1 MRHTGRVVLVTGA
14 ASGIGRAMC
23 ERFAAEGG
31 RVVAAD
37 IDPRVAE
44 VAAGLGDACRWV
56 RCDVSIA
63 VDVARAVDAAV
74 SGFGGLD
81 VICNNAG
88 ITLPPTPLTELGDDD
103 YDRMQAVNA
112 RGVFLGLKYG
122 IPAII
127 KTRAAGGCVINT
139 ASTSSLR
146 ALAGRAAYGAS
157 KSAVT
162 SLTQTAAVEYAA
174 AKIRVNAICPG
185 PTRTGIFEQAQ
196 ANIPGIERLMAEHV
210 PLGRVCEPSEIAAVA
225 SFLASDDA
233 SFMTGAIVVADG
245 GVTAKHF

>member
-1 MRHTGRVVLVTGA
+1 MRHAGKVVLVTGA

-23 ERFAAEGG
+23 ERFAAEGT

-37 IDPRVAE
+37 VDPKVAE
-44 VAAGLGDACRWV
+44 VAVALGDACCSV
-56 RCDVSIA
+56 RCDVSVAADVSDA
-63 VDVARAVDAAV
+63 VEAAV
-74 SGFGGLD
+74 AAFGGLD

-88 ITLPPTPLTELGDDD
+88 ITLPPTPLTEVGDDD
-103 YDRMQAVNA
+103 YDRIQAVNA
-112 RGVFLGLKYG
+112 RGVFLGMKYG

-127 KTRAAGGCVINT
+127 KSRADGGCVINT

-146 ALAGRAAYGAS
+146 ALAGRAAYGAA

-162 SLTQTAAVEYAA
+162 SLTQTAAIEYAA
-174 AKIRVNAICPG
+174 ARIRVNAICPG
-185 PTRTGIFEQAQ
+185 PTRTGIFEQAR
-196 ANIPGIERLMAEHV
+196 ANIPGVEVLMAEHV

-233 SFMTGAIVVADG
+233 SFMTGAIVVVDG